1 MSLCTG
7 ISRIFSLLRLGSF
20 DSSLEEIIQI
30 SNNYCGLLHPFTL
43 ANILLRNGSE
53 KWEAVL
59 PSVLLLSVEITLFIP
74 DILLFGCCN
83 TWSSCALSD
92 STGLHNYTLNHSLPC
107 TNLQLWPTFLFHTYM
122 TLPLTFLV
130 PAVQGSLGFH
140 DHHITHG
147 SWPY

>member
-7 ISRIFSLLRLGSF
+7 ISRIFSLLRSGSF
-20 DSSLEEIIQI
+20 DSSLEEIIQT
-30 SNNYCGLLHPFTL
+30 SNNYYRLLYPFTL

-53 KWEAVL
+53 KWEAIL
-59 PSVLLLSVEITLFIP
+59 PSAQLLPVEITLFIP
-74 DILLFGCCN
+74 DIFLFGCSI
-83 TWSSCALSD
+83 WSSCALSD
-92 STGLHNYTLNHSLPC
+92 SSGLHNYILNHSFPC

-130 PAVQGSLGFH
+130 PAVQVSLSFH
-140 DHHITHG
+140 DHHITHR